1 VTPLPEGFGEPQGG
15 APIDKA
21 LETEV
26 VVVGGG
32 VTGVAVLRDLAL
44 RGVPAVLVERFDL
57 GTGTSGRW
65 HGLLH
70 SGARYAVRDQESARE
85 CIEENTTLRRIAP
98 HTIEDIGGLFVLLP
112 GDDEAYAG
120 KFVEGC
126 RASGIPTEE
135 LSAAAARR
143 REPLLAPD
151 VKLAFAVPDGG
162 IDSWSLLR
170 SMAADAEAR
179 GCRVLVRHPMVGVE
193 RDGDRIT
200 AVRVHD
206 AVAGQDRAIGC
217 QWVVNAAGAW
227 AGEVGRMAGVPL
239 TMIAGKG
246 VMVVMASRYV
256 RGVVNACRKPA
267 DGDIIVPQHEVA
279 ILGTTSEQVP
289 SPDDISVPAADV
301 DRMIDMC
308 AQMVPAIA
316 GGRVLRAFAG
326 SRPLYKEESG
336 AGGDTREVSRT
347 FTVLDHASR
356 DGLANM
362 FSIVGGK
369 LTTCRQMAEA
379 VVDRLA
385 ERMGVTEPCRTATE
399 VLPGADHGPH
409 RLAEPLARV
418 ERDHAYGE
426 LICECELVTRAQV
439 REAVAGGL
447 TELEDL
453 RRQLRLGY
461 GPCQAAFCAWR
472 AAGMLA
478 EGRARPSGHGAAG
491 DGPAGPDPL
500 AGLERFLEE
509 RWRGQ
514 RPTIW
519 GDQARQALLNHAIYR
534 GIFDLRGAGIPDE
547 AAAANLPRTEPGT
560 GDPTRQVG
568 DRLVGDSNG
577 RTSSRAGP
585 GDRPGGP
592 LVGRAGEG

>member
-1 VTPLPEGFGEPQGG
+1 VTSV
-15 APIDKA
+15 D
-21 LETEV
+21 TEV

-44 RGVPAVLVERFDL
+44 RGVNAVLVERFDL

-85 CIEENTTLRRIAP
+85 CIEENTVLRRIAP

-126 RASGIPTEE
+126 EASGIPTEE
-135 LSAAAARR
+135 LSAAEARR

-162 IDSWSLLR
+162 IDSWALLR

-206 AVAGQDRAIGC
+206 RVAGEDRLIGC

-227 AGEVGRMAGVPL
+227 AGEIGRMAGVPIK
-239 TMIAGKG
+239 MIAGKG

-279 ILGTTSEQVP
+279 ILGTTSVQVD
-289 SPDDISVPAADV
+289 SPDDIAVAPADV
-301 DRMIDMC
+301 DRMVDMC
-308 AQMVPAIA
+308 AQMVPSIA
-316 GGRVLRAFAG
+316 AGRVLRAFAG
-326 SRPLYKEESG
+326 SRPLYQPESG
-336 AGGDTREVSRT
+336 GGDTREVSRT
-347 FTVLDHASR
+347 FTVLDHAGR
-356 DGLANM
+356 DGLGNM
-362 FSIVGGK
+362 LSIVGGK

-379 VVDRLA
+379 LVDRLA
-385 ERMGVTEPCRTATE
+385 GRMGVTEPCRTATE

-409 RLAEPLARV
+409 RLAAPLAGV
-418 ERDHAYGE
+418 ERDGAYGE
-426 LICECELVTRAQV
+426 LVCECELVTRGQV
-439 REAVAGGL
+439 RAAIADGL

-453 RRQLRLGY
+453 RRKLRLGY

-472 AAGMLA
+472 AAGMVA
-478 EGRARPSGHGAAG
+478 EAAPEGTG
-491 DGPAGPDPL
+491 DHL

-514 RPTIW
+514 QATTW

-534 GIFDLRGAGIPDE
+534 GIFDLHGAGRPDE
-547 AAAANLPRTEPGT
+547 AAAAGLPAE
-560 GDPTRQVG
+560 D
-568 DRLVGDSNG
+568 
-577 RTSSRAGP
+577 RAGTP
-585 GDRPGGP
+585 ADR
-592 LVGRAGEG
+592 

>member
-1 VTPLPEGFGEPQGG
+1 M
-15 APIDKA
+15 
-21 LETEV
+21 ETDV
-26 VVVGGG
+26 GVVGGG

-44 RGVPAVLVERFDL
+44 RGVHAVLVERFDL

-120 KFVEGC
+120 QFVEGC

-135 LSAAAARR
+135 LSAAASHR
-143 REPLLAPD
+143 REPLLSPD

-179 GCRVLVRHPMVGVE
+179 GCKVLVRHPIVGME
-193 RDGDRIT
+193 RTDDRIT

-206 AVAGQDRAIGC
+206 AVAGEDRTIGC

-227 AGEVGRMAGVPL
+227 AGDVGKMAGVPL

-256 RGVVNACRKPA
+256 RGVINACRKPA

-279 ILGTTSEQVP
+279 ILGTTSEQVA
-289 SPDDISVPAADV
+289 SADDISVPPADV

-316 GGRVLRAFAG
+316 SGRVLRAFAG
-326 SRPLYKEESG
+326 SRPLYQPEAPAG
-336 AGGDTREVSRT
+336 GDGGGDTREVSRT

-356 DGLANM
+356 DGLDNM

-399 VLPGADHGPH
+399 VLPGADHGH
-409 RLAEPLARV
+409 HELAAPLARV
-418 ERDHAYGE
+418 ERDQAYGE
-426 LICECELVTRAQV
+426 LICECELVTRGQV
-439 REAVAGGL
+439 REAVASGL

-453 RRQLRLGY
+453 RRRLRLGY

-478 EGRARPSGHGAAG
+478 EGSEEG
-491 DGPAGPDPL
+491 DPV

-514 RPTIW
+514 QSTIW

-534 GIFDLRGAGIPDE
+534 GIFDLRGDGMPDE
-547 AAAANLPRTEPGT
+547 AAAALDQPPRTEPGT
-560 GDPTRQVG
+560 GDPTRRVG
-568 DRLVGDSNG
+568 EELVGDSEG
-577 RTSSRAGP
+577 RSSSRAE
-585 GDRPGGP
+585 
-592 LVGRAGEG
+592 GR

>member
-1 VTPLPEGFGEPQGG
+1 VTTV
-15 APIDKA
+15 
-21 LETEV
+21 ETDV

-44 RGVPAVLVERFDL
+44 RGVDAVLVERFDL

-85 CIEENTTLRRIAP
+85 CIEENTVLRRIAP
-98 HTIEDIGGLFVLLP
+98 HTVEDIGGLFVLLP

-120 KFVEGC
+120 QFVEGC
-126 RASGIPTEE
+126 RASGIPSEE
-135 LSAAAARR
+135 LSAAEARR
-143 REPLLAPD
+143 REPLLAPG

-162 IDSWSLLR
+162 IDSWALLR

-179 GCRVLVRHPMVGVE
+179 GSRVLVRHPMVGVE

-206 AVAGQDRAIGC
+206 QVAGEDRLIGC

-227 AGEVGRMAGVPL
+227 AGEIGRMAGVPIR
-239 TMIAGKG
+239 MIAGKG

-279 ILGTTSEQVP
+279 ILGTTSVQVD
-289 SPDDISVPAADV
+289 SPDDIAVAPADV
-301 DRMIDMC
+301 DRMVDMC
-308 AQMVPAIA
+308 AQMVPSI
-316 GGRVLRAFAG
+316 GSGRVLRAFAG
-326 SRPLYKEESG
+326 SRPLYQPESADG
-336 AGGDTREVSRT
+336 GSGDGGDTREVSRT
-347 FTVLDHASR
+347 FTVLDHATR
-356 DGLANM
+356 DGLGNM
-362 FSIVGGK
+362 LSIVGGK

-379 VVDRLA
+379 LVDRLA

-399 VLPGADHGPH
+399 ALPGADHGPH
-409 RLAEPLARV
+409 RVAAPLAGV
-418 ERDHAYGE
+418 ERDVTYGE
-426 LICECELVTRAQV
+426 LVCECELVTRGQV
-439 REAVAGGL
+439 RAAIADGL

-453 RRQLRLGY
+453 RRKLRLGY

-472 AAGMLA
+472 AAGMVA
-478 EGRARPSGHGAAG
+478 EERDQG
-491 DGPAGPDPL
+491 DLL

-514 RPTIW
+514 QATTW

-534 GIFDLRGAGIPDE
+534 GIFDLHGAGRPDE
-547 AAAANLPRTEPGT
+547 AAAAGSPRTAA
-560 GDPTRQVG
+560 
-568 DRLVGDSNG
+568 
-577 RTSSRAGP
+577 RADG
-585 GDRPGGP
+585 
-592 LVGRAGEG
+592 

>member
-1 VTPLPEGFGEPQGG
+1 MNRLL
-15 APIDKA
+15 
-21 LETEV
+21 LETDV

-44 RGVPAVLVERFDL
+44 RGVDAVLVERFDL

-120 KFVEGC
+120 QFVEGC

-135 LSAAAARR
+135 LSAAAAHR
-143 REPLLAPD
+143 REPQLTPD

-179 GCRVLVRHPMVGVE
+179 GCRVLVRHPLVGVE
-193 RDGDRIT
+193 RTGDRIT

-206 AVAGQDRAIGC
+206 TVAGEDRTIGC

-289 SPDDISVPAADV
+289 SPDDISVPPADV

-316 GGRVLRAFAG
+316 SGRVLRAFAG
-326 SRPLYKEESG
+326 SRPLYKPEAPAGED
-336 AGGDTREVSRT
+336 GGDTREVSRT

-356 DGLANM
+356 DGLDNM

-409 RLAEPLARV
+409 RVAEPLARI

-426 LICECELVTRAQV
+426 LICECELVTRGQV
-439 REAVAGGL
+439 REAVAAGL

-453 RRQLRLGY
+453 RRKLRLGY

-478 EGRARPSGHGAAG
+478 ERRPAAG
-491 DGPAGPDPL
+491 PGDGGAGPDGTPDGSRGPDPL

-514 RPTIW
+514 RSTIW

-534 GIFDLRGAGIPDE
+534 GIFDLRGAGVPDE
-547 AAAANLPRTEPGT
+547 AAAVTEGSGAQGGAPVDQAPRTEAGA
-560 GDPTRQVG
+560 GDPTRRVG
-568 DRLVGDSNG
+568 DELVGDTEG
-577 RTSSRAGP
+577 RSSSRAG
-585 GDRPGGP
+585 GG
-592 LVGRAGEG
+592 

>member
-1 VTPLPEGFGEPQGG
+1 M
-15 APIDKA
+15 
-21 LETEV
+21 ETDV

-44 RGVPAVLVERFDL
+44 RGVHAVLVERFDL

-85 CIEENTTLRRIAP
+85 CIEENTTLRRVAP

-112 GDDEAYAG
+112 GDDEAYAE

-135 LSAAAARR
+135 LSAAAAHR

-179 GCRVLVRHPMVGVE
+179 GCKVLVRHPLVGMD

-206 AVAGQDRAIGC
+206 AVSGEDRTIGC

-227 AGEVGRMAGVPL
+227 AGDVGRMAGVPL
-239 TMIAGKG
+239 KMIAGKG
-246 VMVVMASRYV
+246 VMVVMSSRYV

-279 ILGTTSEQVP
+279 ILGTTSEQVE
-289 SPDDISVPAADV
+289 SADDISVAPADV
-301 DRMIDMC
+301 DRMIDMGS
-308 AQMVPAIA
+308 QMVPAIA
-316 GGRVLRAFAG
+316 SGRVLRAFAG
-326 SRPLYKEESG
+326 SRPLYVAEDRSGGAGSG

-347 FTVLDHASR
+347 FTVVDHPSL
-356 DGLANM
+356 DGLDNM
-362 FSIVGGK
+362 YSIVGGK

-399 VLPGADHGPH
+399 VLPGADHGH
-409 RLAEPLARV
+409 HEVAAPLARV
-418 ERDHAYGE
+418 ERDQTYGE
-426 LICECELVTRAQV
+426 LICECELVTRGQV
-439 REAVAGGL
+439 RDAVASGL

-453 RRQLRLGY
+453 RRKVRLGY

-478 EGRARPSGHGAAG
+478 EASNGSEPDG
-491 DGPAGPDPL
+491 DKGPD
-500 AGLERFLEE
+500 AVDGLERFLEE

-514 RPTIW
+514 RATIW

-534 GIFDLRGAGIPDE
+534 GIFDLHGAGLPDE
-547 AAAANLPRTEPGT
+547 AAEP
-560 GDPTRQVG
+560 
-568 DRLVGDSNG
+568 SAK
-577 RTSSRAGP
+577 AGGSGGPP
-585 GDRPGGP
+585 GWSPGG
-592 LVGRAGEG
+592 AGEG

>member
-1 VTPLPEGFGEPQGG
+1 MNRSLM
-15 APIDKA
+15 
-21 LETEV
+21 ETDV

-44 RGVPAVLVERFDL
+44 RGVHAVLVERFDL

-112 GDDEAYAG
+112 GDDDAYAAQ
-120 KFVEGC
+120 FVEGC
-126 RASGIPTEE
+126 AASGIPTEE
-135 LSAAAARR
+135 LSQAAAHR

-151 VKLAFAVPDGG
+151 LKLAFAVPDGG
-162 IDSWSLLR
+162 IDSWSLMR

-179 GCRVLVRHPMVGVE
+179 GCRVLVRHPLVGTE

-206 AVAGQDRAIGC
+206 VVAGEDRTIGC

-227 AGEVGRMAGVPL
+227 AGEVGRMAGVPI

-279 ILGTTSEQVP
+279 ILGTTSEQVD
-289 SPDDISVPAADV
+289 SPDDISVAPADV

-316 GGRVLRAFAG
+316 SGRVLRAFAG
-326 SRPLYKEESG
+326 SRPLYKAEAP
-336 AGGDTREVSRT
+336 AGGDGQGGADTREVSRT

-356 DGLANM
+356 DGLDNM

-385 ERMGVTEPCRTATE
+385 ERMGVTAPCTTATE
-399 VLPGADHGPH
+399 LLPGADHGTH
-409 RLAEPLARV
+409 KVAGPLARV
-418 ERDHAYGE
+418 ERDQSYGE
-426 LICECELVTRAQV
+426 LICECELVTRSQV
-439 REAVAGGL
+439 GDAIADGL

-453 RRQLRLGY
+453 RRKLRVGY

-478 EGRARPSGHGAAG
+478 EAQGDGAATG
-491 DGPAGPDPL
+491 AARATEAAAAAGPGGGPL
-500 AGLERFLEE
+500 VGLERFLEE

-514 RPTIW
+514 LPTIW

-534 GIFDLRGAGIPDE
+534 GIFDLQGLGIPDE
-547 AAAANLPRTEPGT
+547 AAAANQPRTEDGD
-560 GDPTRQVG
+560 GDPTRRVG
-568 DRLVGDSNG
+568 QELVGDTEG
-577 RTSSRAGP
+577 RTSSRAG
-585 GDRPGGP
+585 
-592 LVGRAGEG
+592 EG

>member
-1 VTPLPEGFGEPQGG
+1 VTTV
-15 APIDKA
+15 D
-21 LETEV
+21 TDV

-44 RGVPAVLVERFDL
+44 RGVDAVLVERFDL

-85 CIEENTTLRRIAP
+85 CIEENTVLRRIAP
-98 HTIEDIGGLFVLLP
+98 HTVEDIGGLFVLLP

-120 KFVEGC
+120 QFVEGC
-126 RASGIPTEE
+126 RASGIPSEE
-135 LSAAAARR
+135 LSAAEARR
-143 REPLLAPD
+143 REPLLAPG

-162 IDSWSLLR
+162 IDSWALLR

-179 GCRVLVRHPMVGVE
+179 GSRVLVRHPMVGVE

-206 AVAGQDRAIGC
+206 QVAGEDRLIGC

-227 AGEVGRMAGVPL
+227 AGEIGRMAGVPIR
-239 TMIAGKG
+239 MIAGKG

-279 ILGTTSEQVP
+279 ILGTTSVQVD
-289 SPDDISVPAADV
+289 SPDDIAVAPADV
-301 DRMIDMC
+301 DRMVDMC
-308 AQMVPAIA
+308 AQMVPSLAS
-316 GGRVLRAFAG
+316 GRVLRAFAG
-326 SRPLYKEESG
+326 SRPLYQPESADG
-336 AGGDTREVSRT
+336 GGSGGGGGDTREVSRT

-362 FSIVGGK
+362 LSIVGGK

-379 VVDRLA
+379 LVDRLA

-409 RLAEPLARV
+409 RLAAPLAGV
-418 ERDHAYGE
+418 ERDGAYGE
-426 LICECELVTRAQV
+426 LVCECELVTRGQV
-439 REAVAGGL
+439 RAAVADGL

-453 RRQLRLGY
+453 RRKLRLGY
-461 GPCQAAFCAWR
+461 GPCQAGFCAWR

-478 EGRARPSGHGAAG
+478 EAPEGSRG
-491 DGPAGPDPL
+491 DDPL
-500 AGLERFLEE
+500 GGLERFLEE

-514 RPTIW
+514 RATIW

-534 GIFDLRGAGIPDE
+534 GIFGLHGSGRPDE
-547 AAAANLPRTEPGT
+547 AAAAGRPRTEPGE
-560 GDPTRQVG
+560 GDPTTRVG
-568 DRLVGDSNG
+568 DQLVGNSEG
-577 RTSSRAGP
+577 RTSSRA
-585 GDRPGGP
+585 DD
-592 LVGRAGEG
+592 

>member
-1 VTPLPEGFGEPQGG
+1 VTHLM
-15 APIDKA
+15 
-21 LETEV
+21 ETDV

-44 RGVPAVLVERFDL
+44 RGVQAVLVERFDL

-70 SGARYAVRDQESARE
+70 SGARYAVRDQDAARE

-98 HTIEDIGGLFVLLP
+98 HTIEDIGGLFALLP

-120 KFVEGC
+120 QFVEGC

-135 LSAAAARR
+135 LSAPAAHR

-179 GCRVLVRHPMVGVE
+179 GCRVLVRHPLVGVE
-193 RDGDRIT
+193 RDDDRIT

-206 AVAGQDRAIGC
+206 AVAGQDRTIGC

-289 SPDDISVPAADV
+289 SADDISVPPADV

-308 AQMVPAIA
+308 AQMVPALA
-316 GGRVLRAFAG
+316 SGRVLRAFAG
-326 SRPLYKEESG
+326 SRPLYVAEPPADG
-336 AGGDTREVSRT
+336 DRGDGGGDTREVSRN
-347 FTVLDHASR
+347 FTVIDHPR
-356 DGLANM
+356 LDGLDNM
-362 FSIVGGK
+362 YSIVGGK

-399 VLPGADHGPH
+399 LLPGADHGPH

-418 ERDHAYGE
+418 ERDQAYGE
-426 LICECELVTRAQV
+426 LICECELVTRGQV
-439 REAVAGGL
+439 REAVNDGL

-453 RRQLRLGY
+453 RRKVRLGY

-478 EGRARPSGHGAAG
+478 EGSG
-491 DGPAGPDPL
+491 DGSGDGAGADDGVARVDPVV
-500 AGLERFLEE
+500 GLERFLEE

-514 RPTIW
+514 RSTIW

-534 GIFDLRGAGIPDE
+534 GIFDLKGEGVPDE
-547 AAAANLPRTEPGT
+547 AAAPTEGSGELQGGAPV
-560 GDPTRQVG
+560 D
-568 DRLVGDSNG
+568 
-577 RTSSRAGP
+577 RAGS
-585 GDRPGGP
+585 G
-592 LVGRAGEG
+592 

>member
-1 VTPLPEGFGEPQGG
+1 MTHL
-15 APIDKA
+15 
-21 LETEV
+21 LETDV

-32 VTGVAVLRDLAL
+32 VTGVATLRDLAL
-44 RGVPAVLVERFDL
+44 RGVRAVLVERFDL

-85 CIEENTTLRRIAP
+85 CIVENTILRRIAP

-112 GDDEAYAG
+112 GDDEGYAER
-120 KFVEGC
+120 FVEGC

-135 LSAAAARR
+135 LSAAAAHR
-143 REPLLAPD
+143 REPLLAPG
-151 VKLAFAVPDGG
+151 VKVAYAVPDGG

-179 GCRVLVRHPMVGVE
+179 GCRVLVRHPLVGVE
-193 RDGDRIT
+193 RSGDRIT

-206 AVAGQDRAIGC
+206 AVSGQDRTIGC

-289 SPDDISVPAADV
+289 NADDISVPPADV

-316 GGRVLRAFAG
+316 TGRVLRAFAG
-326 SRPLYKEESG
+326 SRPLYQPEKPADG
-336 AGGDTREVSRT
+336 ASEGGDTREVSRT
-347 FTVLDHASR
+347 FTVLDHAEL

-385 ERMGVTEPCRTATE
+385 ERMGVDEPCRTATE
-399 VLPGADHGPH
+399 VLPGADHGTH
-409 RLAEPLARV
+409 VLAAPLAKV

-426 LICECELVTRAQV
+426 LICECELVTRGQV

-453 RRQLRLGY
+453 RRRLRLGY

-478 EGRARPSGHGAAG
+478 ERPAG
-491 DGPAGPDPL
+491 DGAGDGGPPGTAPDPL
-500 AGLERFLEE
+500 VGLERFLEE

-514 RPTIW
+514 RSATW

-534 GIFDLRGAGIPDE
+534 GIFDLTGEGVPDE
-547 AAAANLPRTEPGT
+547 AAAAGAPE
-560 GDPTRQVG
+560 Q
-568 DRLVGDSNG
+568 
-577 RTSSRAGP
+577 AGH
-585 GDRPGGP
+585 
-592 LVGRAGEG
+592 

>member
-1 VTPLPEGFGEPQGG
+1 MTTVDT
-15 APIDKA
+15 D
-21 LETEV
+21 V

-44 RGVPAVLVERFDL
+44 RGVDAILVERFDL

-85 CIEENTTLRRIAP
+85 CIEENTVLRRIAP

-126 RASGIPTEE
+126 AASGIPTEE
-135 LSAAAARR
+135 LSAAEAHR

-162 IDSWSLLR
+162 IDSWALLR

-179 GCRVLVRHPMVGVE
+179 GSRVLVRHPMVGVVRE
-193 RDGDRIT
+193 GDRIT

-206 AVAGQDRAIGC
+206 QVAGEDRLIGC

-227 AGEVGRMAGVPL
+227 AGEIGRMAGVPIR
-239 TMIAGKG
+239 MIAGKG

-279 ILGTTSEQVP
+279 ILGTTSVQVD
-289 SPDDISVPAADV
+289 SPDDITVAPADV

-308 AQMVPAIA
+308 AQMVPSLAS
-316 GGRVLRAFAG
+316 GRVLRAFAG
-326 SRPLYKEESG
+326 SRPLYQPESADG
-336 AGGDTREVSRT
+336 GGGSGGLKGSPPVDQGSGGGDTREVSRT

-362 FSIVGGK
+362 LSIVGGK

-379 VVDRLA
+379 LVDRLA

-409 RLAEPLARV
+409 RLPAPLAAV
-418 ERDHAYGE
+418 EREGAYGE
-426 LICECELVTRAQV
+426 LVCECELVTRGQV
-439 REAVAGGL
+439 RAAVAGGL

-453 RRQLRLGY
+453 RRKLRLGY

-472 AAGMLA
+472 AAGMVA
-478 EGRARPSGHGAAG
+478 EAQPAGDEAQPAG
-491 DGPAGPDPL
+491 DGASSDPV

-514 RPTIW
+514 RATTW

-534 GIFDLRGAGIPDE
+534 GIFDLRDAGRPDE
-547 AAAANLPRTEPGT
+547 AAAAGLPRTEPGE
-560 GDPTRQVG
+560 GDPAARVG
-568 DRLVGDSNG
+568 AQLVGESEG
-577 RTSSRAGP
+577 RTSSRA
-585 GDRPGGP
+585 DR
-592 LVGRAGEG
+592 

>member
-1 VTPLPEGFGEPQGG
+1 MNRSLM
-15 APIDKA
+15 
-21 LETEV
+21 ETDV

-44 RGVPAVLVERFDL
+44 RGVHAVLVERFDL

-112 GDDEAYAG
+112 GDDDAYAAQ
-120 KFVEGC
+120 FVEGC
-126 RASGIPTEE
+126 AASGIPTEE
-135 LSAAAARR
+135 LSQAAAHR
-143 REPLLAPD
+143 REPLLVPD
-151 VKLAFAVPDGG
+151 LKLAFAVPDGG
-162 IDSWSLLR
+162 IDSWSLMR

-179 GCRVLVRHPMVGVE
+179 GCRVLVRHPLVGME
-193 RDGDRIT
+193 RDGDRVT

-206 AVAGQDRAIGC
+206 VVAGEDRTIGC

-227 AGEVGRMAGVPL
+227 AGEVGRMAGVPI

-279 ILGTTSEQVP
+279 ILGTTSEQVD
-289 SPDDISVPAADV
+289 SPDDISVAPADV

-316 GGRVLRAFAG
+316 SGRVLRAFAG
-326 SRPLYKEESG
+326 SRPLYKAEAPAG
-336 AGGDTREVSRT
+336 GDGQGGGDTREVSRT

-356 DGLANM
+356 DGLDNM

-385 ERMGVTEPCRTATE
+385 ERMGVTAPCTTATE
-399 VLPGADHGPH
+399 LLPGADHGTH
-409 RLAEPLARV
+409 KVAGPLARV
-418 ERDHAYGE
+418 ERDQAYGE
-426 LICECELVTRAQV
+426 LICECELVTRSQV
-439 REAVAGGL
+439 GDAIADGL

-453 RRQLRLGY
+453 RRKLRVGY

-478 EGRARPSGHGAAG
+478 EAQGDGADSGAAG
-491 DGPAGPDPL
+491 ATEAAAAAGGPL
-500 AGLERFLEE
+500 VGLERFMEE

-534 GIFDLRGAGIPDE
+534 GIFDLKGLGIPDE
-547 AAAANLPRTEPGT
+547 AAAANQPRTEHGD
-560 GDPTRQVG
+560 GDPTRRVG
-568 DRLVGDSNG
+568 QELVGDTEG
-577 RTSSRAGP
+577 RTSSRAG
-585 GDRPGGP
+585 
-592 LVGRAGEG
+592 EG

>member
-1 VTPLPEGFGEPQGG
+1 MTPP
-15 APIDKA
+15 

-26 VVVGGG
+26 VVAGGG

-44 RGVPAVLVERFDL
+44 RGVNAVLVERFDL

-70 SGARYAVRDQESARE
+70 SGGRYAVRDQESARE
-85 CIEENTTLRRIAP
+85 CIEENTVLRRVAP

-112 GDDEAYAG
+112 GDDEGYAG

-135 LSAAAARR
+135 LSAAEARR
-143 REPLLAPD
+143 REPLLAPG

-162 IDSWSLLR
+162 IDSWALLR
-170 SMAADAEAR
+170 SMAADAEAH
-179 GCRVLVRHPMVGVE
+179 GCRVLVRHPVVGVE

-206 AVAGQDRAIGC
+206 LVAGEDRLIGC
-217 QWVVNAAGAW
+217 QWVVNAAGPW
-227 AGEVGRMAGVPL
+227 AGEIGRMAGVPIR
-239 TMIAGKG
+239 MIAGKG

-256 RGVVNACRKPA
+256 HGVVNACRKPA

-279 ILGTTSEQVP
+279 ILGTTSAQVD
-289 SPDDISVPAADV
+289 SPDDITVPLADA

-308 AQMVPAIA
+308 AQMVPSLAS
-316 GGRVLRAFAG
+316 GRVLRAFAG
-326 SRPLYKEESG
+326 SRPLYQPESAEATAG
-336 AGGDTREVSRT
+336 GGDTREVSRT

-356 DGLANM
+356 DGLQNM
-362 FSIVGGK
+362 LSIVGGK

-379 VVDRLA
+379 LVDRLA

-409 RLAEPLARV
+409 RLAAPLAAV
-418 ERDHAYGE
+418 ERDRAYGE
-426 LICECELVTRAQV
+426 LVCECELVTRGQV
-439 REAVAGGL
+439 HAAVAGGL

-453 RRQLRLGY
+453 RRRLRLGY

-478 EGRARPSGHGAAG
+478 EAAPEGSGEPRGGAPVAQG
-491 DGPAGPDPL
+491 APRPDPRG
-500 AGLERFLEE
+500 GLERFLEE

-514 RPTIW
+514 QATIW

-534 GIFDLRGAGIPDE
+534 GIFDLRGAGRSDE
-547 AAAANLPRTEPGT
+547 AAAGLPRTEPGE
-560 GDPTRQVG
+560 GDPTTRVG
-568 DRLVGDSNG
+568 SEG
-577 RTSSRAGP
+577 RTSPRAA
-585 GDRPGGP
+585 D
-592 LVGRAGEG
+592 

>member
-1 VTPLPEGFGEPQGG
+1 MTHL
-15 APIDKA
+15 I
-21 LETEV
+21 ETDV

-44 RGVPAVLVERFDL
+44 RGVHAVLVERFDL

-112 GDDEAYAG
+112 GDDEAYAEQ
-120 KFVEGC
+120 FVEGC

-135 LSAAAARR
+135 LSAAASHR

-151 VKLAFAVPDGG
+151 VRLAFAVPDGG
-162 IDSWSLLR
+162 IDSWGLLR

-179 GCRVLVRHPMVGVE
+179 GCKVLVRHPLVGME
-193 RDGDRIT
+193 RNGDRIT

-206 AVAGQDRAIGC
+206 AVAGEDRTIGC

-227 AGEVGRMAGVPL
+227 AGDVGKMAGVPL

-256 RGVVNACRKPA
+256 RGVINACRKPA

-279 ILGTTSEQVP
+279 ILGTTSEQVD
-289 SPDDISVPAADV
+289 SADDISVAPADV

-316 GGRVLRAFAG
+316 SGRVLRAFAG
-326 SRPLYKEESG
+326 SRPLYKPEAPAG
-336 AGGDTREVSRT
+336 GDGQAGGDTREVSRT

-356 DGLANM
+356 DGLDNM

-369 LTTCRQMAEA
+369 LTTCRQMAQA

-399 VLPGADHGPH
+399 VLPGADHGHH

-418 ERDHAYGE
+418 ERDQAYGE
-426 LICECELVTRAQV
+426 LICECELVTRGQV
-439 REAVAGGL
+439 RQAVADGL

-453 RRQLRLGY
+453 RRKLRLGY

-478 EGRARPSGHGAAG
+478 EGSWEPH
-491 DGPAGPDPL
+491 DGPAGRESAPRRPEGAGAPPDPV

-514 RPTIW
+514 RSTIW
-519 GDQARQALLNHAIYR
+519 GDQGRQALLNHAIYR
-534 GIFDLRGAGIPDE
+534 GIFDLRGDGVPDE
-547 AAAANLPRTEPGT
+547 AAAALDQPPRTEPGA
-560 GDPTRQVG
+560 GDPTQRVG
-568 DRLVGDSNG
+568 EELAGDSEG
-577 RTSSRAGP
+577 RTSSRAK
-585 GDRPGGP
+585 
-592 LVGRAGEG
+592 GR

>member
-1 VTPLPEGFGEPQGG
+1 MTPP
-15 APIDKA
+15 
-21 LETEV
+21 LETDV

-44 RGVPAVLVERFDL
+44 RGVHAILVERFDL

-120 KFVEGC
+120 QFVEGC

-135 LSAAAARR
+135 LSPAAAHR
-143 REPLLAPD
+143 REPLLAPE

-179 GCRVLVRHPMVGVE
+179 GCQVLVRHPIVGVE
-193 RDGDRIT
+193 RSGDRIN

-206 AVAGQDRAIGC
+206 AVAGEDRTIGC

-227 AGEVGRMAGVPL
+227 AGEVGRLAGVPI

-256 RGVVNACRKPA
+256 HGVVNACRKPA

-289 SPDDISVPAADV
+289 SPDDISVPPADV

-308 AQMVPAIA
+308 AQMVPSIA
-316 GGRVLRAFAG
+316 SGRVLRAFAG
-326 SRPLYKEESG
+326 SRPLYKPEAPAG
-336 AGGDTREVSRT
+336 GDGQAGGDTREVSRT

-356 DGLANM
+356 DGLDNM

-369 LTTCRQMAEA
+369 LTTCRQMAQA

-399 VLPGADHGPH
+399 VLPGADHGHH

-418 ERDHAYGE
+418 ERDQAYGE
-426 LICECELVTRAQV
+426 LICECELVTRGQV
-439 REAVAGGL
+439 RQAVADGL

-453 RRQLRLGY
+453 RRKLRLGY

-478 EGRARPSGHGAAG
+478 EGSWEPH
-491 DGPAGPDPL
+491 DGPAGRESAPRRPEGAGAPPDPV

-514 RPTIW
+514 RSTIW

-534 GIFDLRGAGIPDE
+534 GIFDLRGDGVPDE
-547 AAAANLPRTEPGT
+547 AAAALDQPPRTEPGA
-560 GDPTRQVG
+560 GDPTQRVG
-568 DRLVGDSNG
+568 EELAGDSEG
-577 RTSSRAGP
+577 RTSSRAK
-585 GDRPGGP
+585 
-592 LVGRAGEG
+592 GR

>member
-1 VTPLPEGFGEPQGG
+1 VTPL
-15 APIDKA
+15 
-21 LETEV
+21 LETDV
-26 VVVGGG
+26 VVAGGG

-44 RGVPAVLVERFDL
+44 RGVDAVLVERFDL

-85 CIEENTTLRRIAP
+85 CIEENTVLRRVAP

-120 KFVEGC
+120 KFVDGC

-135 LSAAAARR
+135 LSAAEAHR
-143 REPLLAPD
+143 REPLLAPG

-162 IDSWSLLR
+162 IDSWALLR
-170 SMAADAEAR
+170 SMAADAQAR
-179 GCRVLVRHPMVGVE
+179 GSRVLVRHPVVGFE

-206 AVAGQDRAIGC
+206 QVAGEDRLIGC

-227 AGEVGRMAGVPL
+227 AGEIGRMAGVPIR
-239 TMIAGKG
+239 MIAGKG

-256 RGVVNACRKPA
+256 NGVVNACRKPA

-279 ILGTTSEQVP
+279 ILGTTSEQVD
-289 SPDDISVPAADV
+289 SPDDITVPPADV

-308 AQMVPAIA
+308 AQMVPSLAS
-316 GGRVLRAFAG
+316 GRALRAFAG
-326 SRPLYKEESG
+326 SRPLYQPESAG
-336 AGGDTREVSRT
+336 GGDTREVSRT
-347 FTVLDHASR
+347 FTVLDHAGR

-362 FSIVGGK
+362 LSIVGGK

-379 VVDRLA
+379 LVDRLA

-409 RLAEPLARV
+409 RLAAPLAGV
-418 ERDHAYGE
+418 ERDRAYGE
-426 LICECELVTRAQV
+426 LVCECELVTRGQV
-439 REAVAGGL
+439 RAAVADGL

-453 RRQLRLGY
+453 RRKLRLGY

-478 EGRARPSGHGAAG
+478 EEKPEGSGEPRGGAPVNR
-491 DGPAGPDPL
+491 DRDPL

-514 RPTIW
+514 RATVW

-534 GIFDLRGAGIPDE
+534 GIFDLHGAGRPDE
-547 AAAANLPRTEPGT
+547 AAAAGLPRTEP
-560 GDPTRQVG
+560 VG
-568 DRLVGDSNG
+568 
-577 RTSSRAGP
+577 
-585 GDRPGGP
+585 GG
-592 LVGRAGEG
+592 GS

>member
-1 VTPLPEGFGEPQGG
+1 VTHLM
-15 APIDKA
+15 
-21 LETEV
+21 ETEV

-44 RGVPAVLVERFDL
+44 RGVHAVLVERFDL

-112 GDDEAYAG
+112 GDDEGYAA

-126 RASGIPTEE
+126 AASGIPTEE
-135 LSAAAARR
+135 LSAAAAHR

-179 GCRVLVRHPMVGVE
+179 GSKVLVRHPMVGVE

-206 AVAGQDRAIGC
+206 AVTGQDRTIGC

-279 ILGTTSEQVP
+279 ILGTTSEQV
-289 SPDDISVPAADV
+289 SSADDISVPPADV

-316 GGRVLRAFAG
+316 SGRVLRAFAG
-326 SRPLYKEESG
+326 SRPLYQAEAPPGGGSGGLKGSLPEGREE
-336 AGGDTREVSRT
+336 GGDTREVSRT
-347 FTVLDHASR
+347 FTVLDHAGR
-356 DGLANM
+356 DGLDNM

-379 VVDRLA
+379 LVDKLA
-385 ERMGVTEPCRTATE
+385 GRMGVTTPCTTATE
-399 VLPGADHGPH
+399 PLPGADHGIH
-409 RLAEPLARV
+409 RLAAPLAHIEQKV
-418 ERDHAYGE
+418 EYGD
-426 LICECELVTRAQV
+426 LLCECELVTRQQV
-439 REAVAGGL
+439 REAVAAGVN
-447 TELEDL
+447 ELEDL
-453 RRQLRLGY
+453 RRRFRVGY
-461 GPCQAAFCAWR
+461 GPCQGGFCVWR
-472 AAGMLA
+472 AAAMLS
-478 EGRARPSGHGAAG
+478 EGPRGATER
-491 DGPAGPDPL
+491 DPL
-500 AGLERFLEE
+500 VDLERFLEE

-514 RPTIW
+514 HTTIW
-519 GDQARQALLNHAIYR
+519 GDQAKQLLLNQAIYR
-534 GIFDLRGAGIPDE
+534 GIFDLGQEGQRDE
-547 AAAANLPRTEPGT
+547 AVALPAET
-560 GDPTRQVG
+560 DA
-568 DRLVGDSNG
+568 LVGAAPAAIERGS
-577 RTSSRAGP
+577 
-585 GDRPGGP
+585 
-592 LVGRAGEG
+592 V

>member
-1 VTPLPEGFGEPQGG
+1 VRPP
-15 APIDKA
+15 
-21 LETEV
+21 LETDV

-32 VTGVAVLRDLAL
+32 VTGMAVLRDLAL
-44 RGVPAVLVERFDL
+44 RGVRAVLVERFDL

-85 CIEENTTLRRIAP
+85 CIEENTVLRRIAP

-112 GDDEAYAG
+112 GDDEGYAG
-120 KFVEGC
+120 QFVEGC

-135 LSAAAARR
+135 LTAAEARR
-143 REPLLAPD
+143 REPLLVPG

-162 IDSWSLLR
+162 IDSWALLR

-179 GCRVLVRHPMVGVE
+179 GCQVLVRHPMVGVE

-206 AVAGQDRAIGC
+206 RVAGEDRLIGC

-227 AGEVGRMAGVPL
+227 AGEVGRMAGVPIR
-239 TMIAGKG
+239 MIAGKG

-279 ILGTTSEQVP
+279 ILGTTSVQVD
-289 SPDDISVPAADV
+289 SPDDIAVAPADV
-301 DRMIDMC
+301 DRMVDMC
-308 AQMVPAIA
+308 AQMVPSIA
-316 GGRVLRAFAG
+316 AGRVLRAFAG
-326 SRPLYKEESG
+326 SRPLYQPESADG
-336 AGGDTREVSRT
+336 GSGGGDTREVSRT

-362 FSIVGGK
+362 LSIVGGK

-379 VVDRLA
+379 LVDRLA

-399 VLPGADHGPH
+399 ALPGADHGPH
-409 RLAEPLARV
+409 RLAAPLAAV
-418 ERDHAYGE
+418 ERDAAYGE
-426 LICECELVTRAQV
+426 LVCECELVTRSQV
-439 REAVAGGL
+439 RAAVGAGL

-453 RRQLRLGY
+453 RRKLRLGY

-478 EGRARPSGHGAAG
+478 EGSGEPRRGAPVDQEG
-491 DGPAGPDPL
+491 SGEPRRGVPVGREGSGEPL

-514 RPTIW
+514 QATTW

-534 GIFDLRGAGIPDE
+534 GIFDLRDAGRPDE
-547 AAAANLPRTEPGT
+547 AAAAGRAPTEPGE
-560 GDPTRQVG
+560 GDPTTRVG
-568 DRLVGDSNG
+568 DELVGESNG
-577 RTSSRAGP
+577 RTSSKAG
-585 GDRPGGP
+585 G
-592 LVGRAGEG
+592 